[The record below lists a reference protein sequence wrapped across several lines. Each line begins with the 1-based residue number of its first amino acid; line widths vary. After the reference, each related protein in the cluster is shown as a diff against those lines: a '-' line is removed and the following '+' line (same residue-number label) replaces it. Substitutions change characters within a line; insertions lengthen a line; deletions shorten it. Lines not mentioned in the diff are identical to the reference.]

1 MLLIRGTTSLLLSA
15 HASKKLRT
23 SPALTPWAERH
34 LHGMC
39 TQYRCTGPGY
49 VVFSDQNDIEGA
61 RRTLFHTIICP
72 GISTGAVISVVGE
85 LISIEASR
93 NHSNRGRP
101 KTERHYPHP
110 PPSQTKMRR
119 KQKRRTYRF
128 TAFTRYLKYNDSAPP
143 QKRKSSSK
151 IKTC

>member
-1 MLLIRGTTSLLLSA
+1 MCFILCSSLSLVVGTTSLLLFA
-15 HASKKLRT
+15 HASIASRAC
-23 SPALTPWAERH
+23 SAHTPSAKPH

-61 RRTLFHTIICP
+61 RRTRFHTIICS

-85 LISIEASR
+85 LISIQASR

-101 KTERHYPHP
+101 KTERHHPHP

-119 KQKRRTYRF
+119 KH
-128 TAFTRYLKYNDSAPP
+128 
-143 QKRKSSSK
+143 
-151 IKTC
+151 KTQYVSLYSVYQVPRVQ